1 MDLQLAGDVAVVLG
15 GASGLG
21 RAVAWEFAR
30 EQAAVALVDISPSV
44 HEVAAQLQRETN
56 ARTLAITADA
66 ADFAAVEQT
75 AQAVVAELFDFW
87 TETVE
92 VAVVVASRPALDRWE
107 GVEASRPADFAAVER
122 TAQAVLAELGRCDHV
137 VVAAG
142 IGSGKFGFPFWNLQP
157 TDWPR
162 VLHVNIMAPV
172 HAAQAFSP
180 SMIQRRRGT
189 FLFFSSIAG
198 QIGSQ
203 TDPPYSAAK
212 AAVINFGQCAAKDL
226 APYNIRVNL
235 VCPGM
240 IKTPLNR
247 AVWQAWYDRQPTADR
262 LSYEAWADDKV
273 RRISPL
279 GRWQTPEDIAAVAVF
294 LASVRAQNI
303 TGQTINVDG
312 GQVMHA

>member
-66 ADFAAVEQT
+66 ADFAAVE
-75 AQAVVAELFDFW
+75 
-87 TETVE
+87 
-92 VAVVVASRPALDRWE
+92 
-107 GVEASRPADFAAVER
+107 R

-180 SMIQRRRGT
+180 SMIQRRGGT

-247 AVWQAWYDRQPTADR
+247 SVWQAWYDQQPEAAR